1 VPLTASRSGGAGP
14 AAGEGLPAWVKAAPG
29 GAELSLVVG
38 PGARKTELVGEA
50 DGCLRLKVAAPPVEG
65 AANEA
70 VLRFFA
76 KELLGVAKGK
86 VRLISGD
93 RSRQKRLFIEL
104 PADELARALRAA
116 LPA

>member
-1 VPLTASRSGGAGP
+1 VPLKGAPGGGGHAAGP
-14 AAGEGLPAWVKAAPG
+14 DLPAWVRAAPG
-29 GAELSLVVG
+29 GSELSIVVG

-50 DGCLRLKVAAPPVEG
+50 DGALRLKVAAPPVEG
-65 AANEA
+65 AANDA
-70 VLRFFA
+70 VLRFVA

-86 VRLISGD
+86 VRLVAGD

-104 PADELARALRAA
+104 PADELAQALRAA